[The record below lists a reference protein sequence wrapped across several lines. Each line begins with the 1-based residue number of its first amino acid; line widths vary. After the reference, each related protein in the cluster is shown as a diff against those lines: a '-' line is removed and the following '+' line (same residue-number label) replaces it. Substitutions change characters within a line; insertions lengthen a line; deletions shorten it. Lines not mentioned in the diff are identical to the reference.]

1 MTSGSVRGGGQG
13 CALPDFPFCSS
24 MKLFVLKK
32 TTAASWWR
40 AQLFVLPGFYWRY
53 GFVIEFLRDYTSGPV
68 LSRPRKSWNFKVF
81 QWLAAISAFS
91 LRYWPRPTSLR
102 APHRNRSVKS
112 NRPVNLSLSTVLA
125 VNLKSPV
132 AIASIL
138 HRISGVL
145 IFLLI
150 PVLLYVLQESL
161 ASEQAFSAVKTDVL
175 GGLIGGFLVFVALA
189 GLIFHIIVGGK
200 HLVQDFG
207 VGESLQG
214 GRLFAW
220 LALAAAAFFI
230 VVALAWM
237 VL

>member
-1 MTSGSVRGGGQG
+1 
-13 CALPDFPFCSS
+13 
-24 MKLFVLKK
+24 
-32 TTAASWWR
+32 
-40 AQLFVLPGFYWRY
+40 
-53 GFVIEFLRDYTSGPV
+53 
-68 LSRPRKSWNFKVF
+68 
-81 QWLAAISAFS
+81 
-91 LRYWPRPTSLR
+91 
-102 APHRNRSVKS
+102 VKS

-125 VNLKSPV
+125 VNIKSPV

-138 HRISGVL
+138 HRISGVV

-161 ASEQAFSAVKTDVL
+161 ASEAAFAAVKSDVL

-189 GLIFHIIVGGK
+189 GLTFHLVVGAK

-207 VGESLQG
+207 IGESLEG

-220 LALAAAAFFI
+220 AALLVA
-230 VVALAWM
+230 VALIACAFLWM